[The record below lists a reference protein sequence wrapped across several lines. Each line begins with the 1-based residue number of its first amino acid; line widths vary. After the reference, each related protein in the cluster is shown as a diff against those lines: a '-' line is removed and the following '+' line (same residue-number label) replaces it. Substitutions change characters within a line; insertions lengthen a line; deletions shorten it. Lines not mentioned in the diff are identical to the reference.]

1 MMSEHG
7 TAGDC
12 VGMPQD
18 NLLGCQRDVFMS
30 YQYHLL
36 TKRDQQQSLLKQSW
50 NFHNSS
56 SHQRPLLLSSSTL
69 YSLTFKQE
77 RFEIFPTFQMSVHLF
92 LRCSQCCMLYV
103 PPPS

>member
-1 MMSEHG
+1 MMSEPG

-12 VGMPQD
+12 VGIPRD
-18 NLLGCQRDVFMS
+18 NPLPCQRDVFMS

-56 SHQRPLLLSSSTL
+56 SHQRPLLLSSPII
-69 YSLTFKQE
+69 YSLTLEQE
-77 RFEIFPTFQMSVHLF
+77 RF
-92 LRCSQCCMLYV
+92 
-103 PPPS
+103 